1 MSWKDTK
8 SSAKDHIGYFLKGVC
23 SLRDE
28 VKTAVLVAILRRKW
42 VDLVFKPSR
51 SLFPGFMP
59 RGGRERFGIGE
70 MEDLAR
76 IDGSAQQNTTMPHA
90 L

>member
-1 MSWKDTK
+1 M
-8 SSAKDHIGYFLKGVC
+8 GG
-23 SLRDE
+23 
-28 VKTAVLVAILRRKW
+28 
-42 VDLVFKPSR
+42 
-51 SLFPGFMP
+51 PGFQTKP
-59 RGGRERFGIGE
+59 FPVSWVYASWWERERFGIGE

>member
-1 MSWKDTK
+1 MV
-8 SSAKDHIGYFLKGVC
+8 F
-23 SLRDE
+23 
-28 VKTAVLVAILRRKW
+28 AVLAMRKRLLLVAILRRKW

>member
-1 MSWKDTK
+1 M
-8 SSAKDHIGYFLKGVC
+8 L
-23 SLRDE
+23 
-28 VKTAVLVAILRRKW
+28 LVAILRRKW